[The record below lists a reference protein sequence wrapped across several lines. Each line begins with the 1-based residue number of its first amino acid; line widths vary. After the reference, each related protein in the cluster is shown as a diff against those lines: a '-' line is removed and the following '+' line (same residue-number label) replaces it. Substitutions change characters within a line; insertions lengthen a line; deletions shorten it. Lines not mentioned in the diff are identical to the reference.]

1 MNDQFLAWCDAQ
13 IAACQARCRDLRTD
27 SRGDEA
33 RFEQIRANVYSIHRA
48 VYATLHDKPDQL
60 AMKLREIPAAWQA
73 SLAAAEQHGDAEKA
87 HIERLKLS
95 TAKEIQAALSNKG
108 G

>member
-13 IAACQARCRDLRTD
+13 IAACQARCRDLRAD
-27 SRGDEA
+27 SREDEA
-33 RFEQIRANVYSIHRA
+33 RFEQIRANVYGVHRA
-48 VYATLHDKPDQL
+48 VYATLHNMPDLLSLQF
-60 AMKLREIPAAWQA
+60 RNIPAAWEA

-95 TAKEIQAALSNKG
+95 TAKEIQAVLSNKG

>member
-1 MNDQFLAWCDAQ
+1 MNDQFLSWCDAQ
-13 IAACQARCRDLRTD
+13 IAACQARCRTLRAD
-27 SRGDEA
+27 SRGDES
-33 RFEQIRANVYSIHRA
+33 RFEQIRANVYSVHRA
-48 VYATLHDKPDQL
+48 VYATLHDMPDLLSLQFR
-60 AMKLREIPAAWQA
+60 AIPAAWEA

-95 TAKEIQAALSNKG
+95 TAQEIRTALLNKG